1 MYYEKGKDRRDT
13 GEADSPEMG
22 SEGLEEVKS
31 DTKVSSMF
39 L

>member
-1 MYYEKGKDRRDT
+1 MHYEKGKDKRDT

-31 DTKVSSMF
+31 DPKVSSAF